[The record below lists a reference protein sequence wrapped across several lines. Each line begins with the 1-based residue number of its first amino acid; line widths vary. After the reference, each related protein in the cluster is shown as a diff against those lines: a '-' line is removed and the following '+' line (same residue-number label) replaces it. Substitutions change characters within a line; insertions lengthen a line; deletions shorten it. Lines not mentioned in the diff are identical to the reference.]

1 MKRSLKNI
9 LWMLIGASVLNLVSG
24 HLLGEIAFETGRVI
38 IALAGGWL
46 VVSAA
51 ERSLWIAAAV
61 GPLML
66 LIDHLVLKGGYF
78 VIAHFFFPAA
88 VDGNGL
94 ISAAGV
100 LISYVFVLPI
110 AAACSWL
117 GGFLARR
124 KGTSVDVMA
133 SLLSTKSSVKSE
145 V

>member
-9 LWMLIGASVLNLVSG
+9 LWMLIGASVLNFF
-24 HLLGEIAFETGRVI
+24 LGSLFGNVIFETDRVI

-46 VVSAA
+46 VVAAA
-51 ERSLWIAAAV
+51 ERDLWIAAAV

-110 AAACSWL
+110 AAGCSWL

-124 KGTSVDVMA
+124 KSASADVMA
-133 SLLSTKSSVKSE
+133 SPLSTKN
-145 V
+145 

>member
-9 LWMLIGASVLNLVSG
+9 LWMLIGASVLNFLSG

-78 VIAHFFFPAA
+78 VFAHFFFPTA
-88 VDGNGL
+88 VDGKGL

-100 LISYVFVLPI
+100 LMSYVFALPI
-110 AAACSWL
+110 AAGCSWL
-117 GGFLARR
+117 GGFLAR
-124 KGTSVDVMA
+124 KKSANADVMA
-133 SLLSTKSSVKSE
+133 APLNTKN
-145 V
+145 